1 MNRLVFIFFLL
12 ILVISCRED
21 IIHPDEFAGNVNEPV
36 QLNSRNSYTFIINA
50 KNLSMN
56 ISALTSFNTTLAR
69 ISVTLVD
76 HEAGYVNISVKD
88 FNDIERFRYF
98 VDDDVSLFT
107 EVIDG
112 YLPNAIDIRMQK
124 LSGKLRVQL
133 SRAF

>member
-1 MNRLVFIFFLL
+1 MNRLVYIFFLL

-21 IIHPDEFAGNVNEPV
+21 IIHPGEFAGNINEPV

-50 KNLSMN
+50 KDLSMN

-112 YLPNAIDIRMQK
+112 YLPNTIDILMQG